1 MSKRPYTTL
10 TQFFDDIER
19 HFQQVVVPLA
29 ARPFMFDY
37 TQDNKRYSVVLYLQP
52 NVRVVVTQS
61 APGAEPEVREYTLH
75 EFLNQKVP
83 AAYADAH
90 AAVAQQLRTI
100 FPASMWDIKVPTS
113 PAESG
118 VKTGTERNT
127 TAAPATPDDT
137 TPVFVQYRIRPE
149 NEPDIE
155 FEAKLVGDEI
165 DGGGTRFYILRVLE
179 TRAGNQVLLKIGCS
193 RIPGE
198 KDILAKYEVVK
209 KSAIPA
215 SEYEAAVLSFFGYSL
230 AAKKL
235 YHKLGITSFKR
246 TID

>member
-1 MSKRPYTTL
+1 MSKRPYISL

-19 HFQQVVVPLA
+19 HIQQVVVPLA
-29 ARPFMFDY
+29 ARPFVFDY
-37 TQDNKRYSVVLYLQP
+37 TQDNKRYSVVLHLQP

-61 APGAEPEVREYTLH
+61 APGTEPEVREYTLH

-90 AAVAQQLRTI
+90 AAVAEQLRKI

-113 PAESG
+113 PAEAG

-127 TAAPATPDDT
+127 TAAPVSPDDT
-137 TPVFVQYRIRPE
+137 TPMFAQYRLRIE
-149 NEPDIE
+149 NEPDLE
-155 FEAKLVGDEI
+155 FEAKLVGDEAE
-165 DGGGTRFYILRVLE
+165 GGGSRFYILRALE

-193 RIPGE
+193 RLPGE
-198 KDILAKYEVVK
+198 KDMVVKYEIVK
-209 KSAIPA
+209 KPSLSAT
-215 SEYEAAVLSFFGYSL
+215 EYEAAVVSFFGYSL

-235 YHKLGITSFKR
+235 YNKLGITSSR
-246 TID
+246 TLD